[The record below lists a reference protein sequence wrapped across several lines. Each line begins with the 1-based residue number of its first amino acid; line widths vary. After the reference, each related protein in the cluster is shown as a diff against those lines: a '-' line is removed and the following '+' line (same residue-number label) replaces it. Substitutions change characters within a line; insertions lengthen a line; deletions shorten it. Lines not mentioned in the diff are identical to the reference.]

1 MGAKKTEI
9 LFTAEQWL
17 DELREAYDPG
27 EAQPD
32 EITAKQIEAALKMSR
47 TRCQKMLRAELAAGR
62 MTKRPA
68 RLPSGHLTVVYRR
81 VGGRK

>member
-17 DELREAYDPG
+17 EELREAYGPT
-27 EAQPD
+27 EAQGD
-32 EITAKQIEAALKMSR
+32 ELTAKEIEAALKMSR
-47 TRCQKMLRAELAAGR
+47 TRCQKMFRAELAAGR
-62 MTKRPA
+62 MTKRAA

-81 VGGRK
+81 VSKP